1 MSDTVAV
8 NTTIEDTA
16 KAAEDIATVAAPAA
30 APNLAVVLPVVVQAV
45 EYLYSHIGAV
55 KPLNWGD
62 ALAELKKL

>member
-1 MSDTVAV
+1 MSDTVAI

-16 KAAEDIATVAAPAA
+16 KVAEEIATVATPAA
-30 APNLAVVLPVVVQAV
+30 APNLAVVLPIVVQAV

-62 ALAELKKL
+62 VLAELEKL